1 MRTHYNVHKV
11 HAKRQILTFYSSG
24 FFSECKQRVPNGIHK
39 QQKYFLTELMI
50 SLWKPWLQPMADCK
64 QDCRKQCMFSWT
76 TKKSTWFNVC
86 GEIFPYSDN
95 KENYTDHFCCGWV
108 IPYLL
113 LMDGLY
119 LILLS
124 FLVPFQLQHTSFSS
138 DSSSETQL
146 KFFRFAL
153 LPSPMNSFFH

>member
-1 MRTHYNVHKV
+1 MYTKYVQKGRSWPFTH
-11 HAKRQILTFYSSG
+11 LG
-24 FFSECKQRVPNGIHK
+24 FFQSVSKGYPMAFTSSRNTFSQSSWFPCGSHGCSQWQIVSRTVESNACFHE
-39 QQKYFLTELMI
+39 QQKNLHDLMCVGKYVHI
-50 SLWKPWLQPMADCK
+50 Q
-64 QDCRKQCMFSWT
+64 T
-76 TKKSTWFNVC
+76 T
-86 GEIFPYSDN
+86 
-95 KENYTDHFCCGWV
+95 NYTDHFCCGWV

>member
-1 MRTHYNVHKV
+1 MYTKYVQKGRSWPLTH
-11 HAKRQILTFYSSG
+11 LG
-24 FFSECKQRVPNGIHK
+24 FFQCKQRVPNGIHK
-39 QQKYFLTELMI
+39 QLAEIGFLTELMI
-50 SLWKPWLQPMADCK
+50 SLWKPWLQPTADCK

-76 TKKSTWFNVC
+76 TKNLHDLMYVGKYFHIQTT
-86 GEIFPYSDN
+86 
-95 KENYTDHFCCGWV
+95 NYIDHFCCGWV